1 MIHEIT
7 VRTEAD
13 GSATFLRDGVDSPPA
28 TTQPLKVIV
37 CGGREFDNYELV
49 LVVLWSLNIGVVIQG
64 AARGADTLAAIAAR
78 RLGIEMIACP
88 ADWKAHPR
96 SAGPIRNREMLK
108 YKPDAVIAFEGGNG
122 TADMVEAADAA
133 GVTVYKMILQEKAD
147 NA

>member
-7 VRTEAD
+7 VRTEPD

-28 TTQPLKVIV
+28 TTRPLKVIV

-49 LVVLWSLNIGVVIQG
+49 LAVLWSLNIGVVIQG
-64 AARGADTLAAIAAR
+64 AARGADTLAAKAAR
-78 RLGIEMIACP
+78 GLGIEVIACP
-88 ADWKAHPR
+88 AEWKAHPR

-108 YKPDAVIAFEGGNG
+108 HKPDAVIAFEGGNG

-133 GVTVYKMILQEKAD
+133 GVAVYKMIAQEKAED
-147 NA
+147 A